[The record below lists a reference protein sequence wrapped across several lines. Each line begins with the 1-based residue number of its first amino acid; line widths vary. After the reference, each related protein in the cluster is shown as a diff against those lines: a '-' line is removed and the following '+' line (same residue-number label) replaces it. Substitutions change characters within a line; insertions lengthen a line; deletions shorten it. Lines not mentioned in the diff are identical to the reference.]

1 MPRPGLCR
9 ARSAMLG
16 GCRRALPAALG
27 RALRGRAAGQGGR
40 AVSTSWCPVG
50 TAFDAKQQQQQP
62 LRGGAAGRDTVSG
75 GRGGP
80 GLLRQEAALAAG
92 RLVLC
97 SACLNRFM
105 GIFFGGGNFS
115 LMCNFF

>member
-1 MPRPGLCR
+1 
-9 ARSAMLG
+9 MLG

-50 TAFDAKQQQQQP
+50 TAFDVKQQQQQP

-75 GRGGP
+75 GREGL
-80 GLLRQEAALAAG
+80 GLLRQEPWSLAASFFAL
-92 RLVLC
+92 LVSTLLREFLGVAFLLC
-97 SACLNRFM
+97 V
-105 GIFFGGGNFS
+105 IFF
-115 LMCNFF
+115 